1 LQQSEQAIR
10 ERENKVT
17 VLENIT
23 KSFQEKMEELSQQLK
38 AYDKKLYV
46 VKQQSMLDVKDL

>member
-1 LQQSEQAIR
+1 MQQSEQAIR